1 MSFNTLLEINAVIE
15 PINKGMLLDKCRKCG
30 CMQLALDAARQAFIS
45 NQSDDAKVLLQRI
58 YELQEQMEPLA
69 YDCIGCKVCWGA
81 EATRQLEDLFG
92 NFDLEYN
99 AGTCAPKSP
108 QTSCSCSSGE
118 CHPEWTLLPGEY
130 IVGNPKGSVAV
141 CTLASHDL
149 PASVITGNTAIAIA
163 GKCDTENIG
172 VEKVVLNTLANQNI
186 RWLIL
191 CGKESDGHCA
201 GDALLKLKEHG
212 VDAAMRV
219 IQATSRR
226 PVLKN
231 LTMLDIANFRQQVEI
246 INLIGCT
253 VPDAIFTA
261 VRECAD
267 KSVEPLFIDKT
278 RSHLPTHETIKARL
292 PKRLELD
299 PSGFFVVILNRP
311 SGLIVC
317 EHYENNG
324 KLTHTIEGKEAAL
337 VAATTVEL
345 GLVSRLDHAAYLG
358 RELAKAEFALKS
370 GGDYIQDAALGELSQ
385 EETCSGSSCSCH

>member
-1 MSFNTLLEINAVIE
+1 MASDTILELNTVIE
-15 PINKGMLLDKCRKCG
+15 PINQGMLLDKCRKCG
-30 CMQLALDAARQAFIS
+30 CMQLALDATRQAFIS
-45 NQSDDAKVLLQRI
+45 NQSDDAKALLQRI
-58 YELQEQMEPLA
+58 SELQEQMEPIA

-81 EATRQLEDLFG
+81 EATRQLEDLLG
-92 NFDLEYN
+92 SFDLEYN
-99 AGTCAPKSP
+99 TVTCTPKSP
-108 QTSCSCSSGE
+108 QTSCSCSGGE
-118 CHPEWTLLPGEY
+118 CRPEWNLLPGEY

-172 VEKVVLNTLANQNI
+172 IEKVVLNVIANQNI
-186 RWLIL
+186 RWLVL

-212 VDAAMRV
+212 VDATMRV
-219 IQATSRR
+219 LQATSRR

-261 VRECAD
+261 VRECSV
-267 KSVEPLFIDKT
+267 KPVEPLAIDKT
-278 RSHLPTHETIKARL
+278 RNHSPIHETIKARP

-299 PSGFFVVILNRP
+299 PSGFFVVLLNRP
-311 SGLIVC
+311 SGLVVC

-324 KLTHTIEGKEAAL
+324 KLTHTIEGKDAAL
-337 VAATTVEL
+337 VAATAVEL

-358 RELAKAEFALKS
+358 RELAKAEFALKA
-370 GGDYIQDAALGELSQ
+370 GGEFVQDAALGELSQ
-385 EETCSGSSCSCH
+385 EETCSGSNCSCH

>member
-1 MSFNTLLEINAVIE
+1 MSSDTLLEINAVIE
-15 PINKGMLLDKCRKCG
+15 PIIKGMLLDKCRKCG
-30 CMQLALDAARQAFIS
+30 CMLLALDATRQAFAS
-45 NQSDDAKVLLQRI
+45 NQSNGGPALLQRI
-58 YELQEQMEPLA
+58 SELHVQMELVA

-108 QTSCSCSSGE
+108 QTSCSCSCGE
-118 CHPEWTLLPGEY
+118 CHPEWTLHPGEY

-149 PASVITGNTAIAIA
+149 PASVMTGNTAIAIA

-172 VEKVVLNTLANQNI
+172 LEKVVLNILANQNI
-186 RWLIL
+186 RWLVL

-219 IQATSRR
+219 LQATSRR

-231 LTMLDIANFRQQVEI
+231 LTLLDIANFRQQVEI
-246 INLIGCT
+246 IDLIGCT

-261 VRECAD
+261 VRECSG
-267 KSVEPLFIDKT
+267 KSVEPLVIDKT
-278 RSHLPTHETIKARL
+278 KSHSPIHETIKARL

-299 PSGFFVVILNRP
+299 PSGFFVVLLNRP
-311 SGLIVC
+311 NGLIVC
-317 EHYENNG
+317 EHYE
-324 KLTHTIEGKEAAL
+324 
-337 VAATTVEL
+337 TTVAWHTL
-345 GLVSRLDHAAYLG
+345 SRGKKPPLSLP
-358 RELAKAEFALKS
+358 RQWN
-370 GGDYIQDAALGELSQ
+370 GGW
-385 EETCSGSSCSCH
+385 